1 MVLRWVRSAIRS
13 TSPLFSD
20 FYTLVQLPVGVTLK
34 RTICSWYVE
43 TPFTDNDSQIY
54 WSQNPIISAIQV
66 TSGSPPPFPINP
78 GRDLPE
84 GDFLHY
90 GISTVKPVPG
100 WTGASGSMFYTSAAT
115 TGDIEK
121 IDTDVQRK
129 PIIVPSEVFLTW
141 GFLGPLS
148 LPANG
153 VVTRLTASCLIDE
166 PFETE
171 VASRIENP
179 SAMVD

>member
-1 MVLRWVRSAIRS
+1 MVLRWVRTAIRS

-20 FYTLVQLPVGVTLK
+20 FYTLVQIPVGVTLK

-43 TPFTDNDSQIY
+43 TPFSDNASQVY

-78 GRDLPE
+78 GRELPD
-84 GDFLHY
+84 GDFLHWD
-90 GISTVKPVPG
+90 ISTVKPVPG
-100 WTGASGSMFYTSAAT
+100 FTGASGSMLYSSAAS
-115 TGDIEK
+115 TGAIQR

-129 PIIVPSEVFLTW
+129 PIIVPMEVFLTW

-166 PFETE
+166 PFESG
-171 VASRIENP
+171 VASRIVNP
-179 SAMVD
+179 SGMVE